1 MAMWCSLRMET
12 VKSRTLR
19 TLAGHSQIWWECEDD
34 LMVCGSFVE
43 PNMRTSEISVPDS
56 VRATQERTVTKR
68 NRNTTLNHHSNSV
81 QDEHRQQMKFTSFIF
96 PSACTYSSLHFDN
109 VLQKERK
116 RERGTWSY
124 RLVCQLPLS
133 CPSWSAHCMRVI
145 AKGWALPNRL
155 AHTAGSFLIRSQ
167 AELPKVRPASVPIR
181 HAVEN

>member
-12 VKSRTLR
+12 VKGRTLR
-19 TLAGHSQIWWECEDD
+19 RLAGHSRICGEGEDD

-43 PNMRTSEISVPDS
+43 PNMRTSEISAPDS
-56 VRATQERTVTKR
+56 VRATQERTVTRR

-96 PSACTYSSLHFDN
+96 PSACTYSSL
-109 VLQKERK
+109 
-116 RERGTWSY
+116 WSY

-145 AKGWALPNRL
+145 AKEWALPNRL
-155 AHTAGSFLIRSQ
+155 AHCAGSF
-167 AELPKVRPASVPIR
+167 
-181 HAVEN
+181 